1 MAPVSSPNR
10 VRTIGRLLAPALLVC
25 SMAEAAAPSL
35 KVGPIRFWSLGE
47 VTRVA
52 IEVSGEFHFTHQR
65 LPNPERAFFDIPDA
79 RSIFPVRGI
88 HTIPVG
94 DALLKQIRVAQTQIS
109 VTRVVLD
116 LEPDVEYQT
125 SQLSN
130 PARLIVELRRRGAP
144 AAVRDVWELAP
155 APAAAPAAPVRA
167 PARSF
172 VPPQESP
179 KRPYTPLIAAP
190 PPALKLNGSL
200 PRPQDLPAFAKLR
213 TVRVPP
219 PAPKAPQVAAA
230 EKPSAPPAPI
240 AEPAKRDSLGRRSMT
255 RALGL
260 KIGKVVIDPG
270 HGGHDT
276 GTIGPKGLMEK
287 DLVLDIALRLGG
299 LIESRL
305 GAEVAYTRTDDTFV
319 PLEKRTAFANA
330 QRADLFISIH
340 ANSSPIRATAGAETY
355 YLNFTSSRESL
366 EVAARENA
374 SSQKSV
380 YELKDLLQKIALTD
394 KIDESREFAAKVQ
407 SAQHALAA
415 KNSPRLRNRGV
426 KKAPFVVLIGAS
438 MPSIL
443 TEVGF
448 LSNPREEALFNKP
461 DHRQRVAEAI
471 FRGVSQYADSL
482 SHFQVAQKAGK

>member
-1 MAPVSSPNR
+1 MAPVTSPNR
-10 VRTIGRLLAPALLVC
+10 VRTVGRLLAPALLVC
-25 SMAEAAAPSL
+25 AVAGAAVPTL
-35 KVGPIRFWSLGE
+35 KVGPVRFWSLGE

-65 LPNPERAFFDIPDA
+65 LPNPERAFFDIPEA

-94 DALLKQIRVAQTQIS
+94 DALLKQIRVAQTQLS

-130 PARLIVELRRRGAP
+130 PARLIVELRRKGAP
-144 AAVRDVWELAP
+144 AAAREARGP
-155 APAAAPAAPVRA
+155 ASGPDPPPVVTART

-172 VPPQESP
+172 TPPKEVSA
-179 KRPYTPLIAAP
+179 RPYTPLITSQP
-190 PPALKLNGSL
+190 PLLRLNGSL
-200 PRPQDLPAFAKLR
+200 PKQQDLPAFARLR
-213 TVRVPP
+213 TARIPAPTPPQVVTAEKSPTPPP
-219 PAPKAPQVAAA
+219 PA
-230 EKPSAPPAPI
+230 
-240 AEPAKRDSLGRRSMT
+240 AEPAKRDSMGRRSMT

-287 DLVLDIALRLGG
+287 NLVLDIALRLGE

-305 GAEVAYTRTDDTFV
+305 GAEVAYTRTDDTFI

-340 ANSSPIRATAGAETY
+340 ANSSPIRTTAGVETY

-407 SAQHALAA
+407 ASQYALAA
-415 KNSPRLRNRGV
+415 KGTPRLRNRGV

-461 DHRQRVAEAI
+461 DHRQKVAEAI

-482 SHFQVAQKAGK
+482 SHFQVAQKAGN

>member
-1 MAPVSSPNR
+1 MAPVTSPNR
-10 VRTIGRLLAPALLVC
+10 VRTIGRLLAPALMVC
-25 SMAEAAAPSL
+25 AMGQAAAPAL
-35 KVGPIRFWSLGE
+35 KVGPVRFWSLGE

-52 IEVSGEFHFTHQR
+52 IEVSGDFHFTHQR

-79 RSIFPVRGI
+79 RSIFPVRGV
-88 HTIPVG
+88 HAIPVG
-94 DALLKQIRVAQTQIS
+94 DARLKQIRVAQTQIT

-130 PARLIVELRRRGAP
+130 PARLIVELRRKGAP
-144 AAVRDVWELAP
+144 PAARETREPAP
-155 APAAAPAAPVRA
+155 APVSPPLVASRA
-167 PARSF
+167 PARVF
-172 VPPQESP
+172 TPPKETSTP
-179 KRPYTPLIAAP
+179 PSRPLITVQ
-190 PPALKLNGSL
+190 PPALRLNGSL
-200 PRPQDLPAFAKLR
+200 PKQQDLPVFAR
-213 TVRVPP
+213 FRVSRP
-219 PAPKAPQVAAA
+219 PAPKPPQAAAA
-230 EKPSAPPAPI
+230 EKPPAPPALI
-240 AEPAKRDSLGRRSMT
+240 AEPAKRDSMGRRSMT

-287 DLVLDIALRLGG
+287 NLVLDIAMRLGE

-340 ANSSPIRATAGAETY
+340 ANSSPIRTTAGVETY

-394 KIDESREFAAKVQ
+394 KIEESREFAAKVQ
-407 SAQHALAA
+407 AAQFALAA
-415 KNSPRLRNRGV
+415 KSTPRLRNRGV

-461 DHRQRVAEAI
+461 DHRQKVAEAI

-482 SHFQVAQKAGK
+482 SHFQVAQKAGN

>member
-1 MAPVSSPNR
+1 MAPVTSPNR
-10 VRTIGRLLAPALLVC
+10 VRTIGRLLAPALFVC
-25 SMAEAAAPSL
+25 AMAQAGAPTL
-35 KVGPIRFWSLGE
+35 KVGPVRFWSLGE

-52 IEVSGEFHFTHQR
+52 IEVSGDFHFTHQR
-65 LPNPERAFFDIPDA
+65 LPNPDRAFFDIPDA
-79 RSIFPVRGI
+79 RSIFPTRGI
-88 HTIPVG
+88 HAIPVG
-94 DALLKQIRVAQTQIS
+94 DALLKQIRVAQTQVT

-130 PARLIVELRRRGAP
+130 PARLIVELRRKGAP
-144 AAVRDVWELAP
+144 VAARETREPAP
-155 APAAAPAAPVRA
+155 APVSPPHVASRA
-167 PARSF
+167 PARLF
-172 VPPQESP
+172 TLPKETPASP
-179 KRPYTPLIAAP
+179 RTPLITAQP
-190 PPALKLNGSL
+190 PLLRLNGSL
-200 PRPQDLPAFAKLR
+200 PKQQDLPVFARLKTSR
-213 TVRVPP
+213 P
-219 PAPKAPQVAAA
+219 PAPALKPPQAAAA
-230 EKPSAPPAPI
+230 EKTSAPPPPV
-240 AEPAKRDSLGRRSMT
+240 AEPAKRDSMGRRSMT

-287 DLVLDIALRLGG
+287 NLVLDIAMRLGE

-340 ANSSPIRATAGAETY
+340 ANSSPIRTTAGVETY

-394 KIDESREFAAKVQ
+394 KIDESREFATKVQ
-407 SAQHALAA
+407 AAQFALAA
-415 KNSPRLRNRGV
+415 KNTPKLRNRGV

-461 DHRQRVAEAI
+461 DHRQKVAEAI
-471 FRGVSQYADSL
+471 FRGVAQYADSL
-482 SHFQVAQKAGK
+482 SHFQVAQKAGN